1 MLMICEII
9 CHQTISSPRC
19 PIGSL
24 VTPEKTVKIIPLGKI
39 FYALICVG
47 GHIGHT
53 QKFKR
58 ALTSLLEGVQSSIT
72 TLKCSEDSHYG
83 VRIRVSKYSG
93 LPFSSYGPRPFSD
106 PRFWPKTG
114 KSTLRLISNLFK

>member
-9 CHQTISSPRC
+9 CYQTISPPRC

-24 VTPEKTVKIIPLGKI
+24 VTPKKSFEAKPLGKI

-47 GHIGHT
+47 GHIVHT
-53 QKFKR
+53 RKFKM
-58 ALTSLLEGVQSSIT
+58 ALTWLLEGIESSIT

-83 VRIRVSKYSG
+83 VRNKVWK
-93 LPFSSYGPRPFSD
+93 L
-106 PRFWPKTG
+106 
-114 KSTLRLISNLFK
+114 